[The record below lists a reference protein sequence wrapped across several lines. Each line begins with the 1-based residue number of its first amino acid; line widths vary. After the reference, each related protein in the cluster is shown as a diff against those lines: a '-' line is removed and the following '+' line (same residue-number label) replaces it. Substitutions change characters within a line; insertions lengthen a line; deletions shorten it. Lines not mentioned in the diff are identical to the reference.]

1 MNILV
6 VNDEP
11 VQRYRIASL
20 LRKEGYQVKE
30 AEDGMEALNLLEEG
44 FDPSLIITDL
54 YMPRLDGWQ
63 LCRYV
68 RERGLQVP
76 ILVISAFFEFKEIA
90 EILGALGVEDF
101 LRSPIKQRDLLE
113 KVRGLLSG
121 RAKTRKPQEPSLLFL
136 SDSSVSYETL
146 VRALR
151 RAGFAVTVVFGLEEA
166 KEELH
171 AKNYPLALVTTEYT
185 SDDLLSLKQH
195 SPSTSFAVLYTT
207 KTDEDPFRFVL
218 KGARHVI
225 PSGSSP
231 EFVIYLLQREL
242 KEQALLLGQ
251 ELLRQRTRELEL
263 VSQEL
268 HRIQNVLQT
277 VVEQAADIG
286 IIVTDEKMNPFFA
299 NPKAQ
304 EFFALSPE
312 NDFWGLLQIAF
323 GHTDLSE
330 IRKTVEE
337 KGGYHCEVRIP
348 EKEEILTFK
357 LRPLK
362 EKGKIAG
369 FVFFIEDVTR
379 ERELHSRL
387 LQMQKMEAIATLAA
401 GIAHDF
407 NNLLAAIRLK
417 AELLRDKIDNGYRN
431 YIQDIMSICDRA
443 AQVVRQIISFSHPKK
458 TSEITDLNQQ
468 VHEALE
474 FLRETV
480 PRGIRL
486 QVELHAD
493 PIPVN
498 LDAGKLSQIV
508 LNLCLNAVQA
518 MGEEGTLLVRTGRE
532 KYEQFRPPGFL
543 PGGGAEL
550 SGEYG
555 WLEVR
560 DTGCGIRPEHLPKIF
575 DPYFT
580 TKQDQAGT
588 GLGLAVTYG
597 LVSNAG
603 GVIAVETALQQGTT
617 FYIYLPVAREP
628 DLADILE
635 GLHLEAD
642 FGARVLVVEDEAVI
656 REAMVEYLNKKGYD
670 TRFCENGSQALGF
683 LSGDWR
689 PEVVILDLNLP
700 GMSGPEVARRLKQ
713 EAQDI
718 AILAITGF
726 LKAGDREILDQIGV
740 EGVLLKP
747 FSLEYL
753 HENLKHVLARQREET
768 DHVHEGFGGEVS

>member
-1 MNILV
+1 MDILL

-11 VQRYRIASL
+11 VQRYRIASI

-30 AEDGMEALNLLEEG
+30 AEDGLEALSLLEEG
-44 FDPSLIITDL
+44 FEPALIITDL

-63 LCRYV
+63 FCRYV
-68 RERGLQVP
+68 RERGLKVP

-90 EILGALGVEDF
+90 EILGALGVDDF

-113 KVRGLLSG
+113 KVETLLSG
-121 RAKTRKPQEPSLLFL
+121 RFRSRKPQQPSLLFL
-136 SDSSVSYETL
+136 SDPSVSYETL

-151 RAGFAVTVVFGLEEA
+151 RAGFSVVVVFDLQEA
-166 KEELH
+166 QEELRT
-171 AKNYPLALVTTEYT
+171 KNYPLALATTEYS
-185 SDDLLSLKQH
+185 SDALFSLKQH
-195 SPSTSFAVLYTT
+195 SPSTSFVVLYTT
-207 KTDEDPFRFVL
+207 ETKEDPFRFVL

-225 PSGSSP
+225 PPGSSP
-231 EFVIYLLQREL
+231 EYVIYLLQREL
-242 KEQALLLGQ
+242 KEQALLMGQ
-251 ELLRQRTRELEL
+251 ELLRQRTRELEM

-299 NPKAQ
+299 NPKAR

-312 NDFWGLLQIAF
+312 NDFWGLLKIAF
-323 GHTDLSE
+323 GHPDLSE
-330 IRKTVEE
+330 IRKTVED
-337 KGGYHCEVRIP
+337 KGSYHCEVRIP

-362 EKGKIAG
+362 ERGKIAG

-417 AELLRDKIDNGYRN
+417 AELLRDKIDNGYRS

-458 TSEITDLNQQ
+458 TSEVTDLNQQ
-468 VHEALE
+468 VHEAIE
-474 FLRETV
+474 FLRETI

-486 QVELHAD
+486 QVELSSD

-532 KYEQFRPPGFL
+532 NYRDFRPSGFL
-543 PGGGAEL
+543 PGGGAKL
-550 SGEYG
+550 NGEYG

-603 GVIAVETALQQGTT
+603 GVIAVETVPKQGTA
-617 FYIYLPVAREP
+617 FYIYLPVAVAP
-628 DLADILE
+628 DLADILSDFK
-635 GLHLEAD
+635 LEMEL
-642 FGARVLVVEDEAVI
+642 GARILIVEDEAVI
-656 REAMVEYLNKKGYD
+656 REAMVEYLNKRGYE
-670 TRFCENGSQALGF
+670 TRFCENGSEALAYLG
-683 LSGDWR
+683 SDWR
-689 PEVVILDLNLP
+689 PDVVILDLNLP
-700 GMSGPEVARRLKQ
+700 GMSGSEVARRFKEEMQ
-713 EAQDI
+713 GV

-726 LKAGDREILDQIGV
+726 LKAGDREMLDQIGV

-753 HENLKHVLARQREET
+753 HDNLKRVLAYQREEMKN
-768 DHVHEGFGGEVS
+768 VP